1 VTHVLLD
8 INVVLDVLANR
19 EPFAADAEA
28 VLAKIETGVIRGYVA
43 AHTMTTLHFLA
54 SKHLGK
60 AKARRVLTDLLQ
72 VLEVVSVDEDRLRYA
87 LGLNWTDFED
97 AVQAA
102 CAEKAEVDY
111 LVTRDK
117 TGFKRSAV
125 KPVTPGEVLAIIGS

>member
-1 VTHVLLD
+1 VTQVLLD

-28 VLAKIETGVIRGYVA
+28 VLAKIEAGVIRGYVA
-43 AHTMTTLHFLA
+43 AHTITTLHYLM

-72 VLEVVSVDEDRLRYA
+72 VLQVVPVDEDRLRHA

-117 TGFKRSAV
+117 KGFKRSAV
-125 KPVTPGEVLAIIGS
+125 RPVTPPEILALIGS